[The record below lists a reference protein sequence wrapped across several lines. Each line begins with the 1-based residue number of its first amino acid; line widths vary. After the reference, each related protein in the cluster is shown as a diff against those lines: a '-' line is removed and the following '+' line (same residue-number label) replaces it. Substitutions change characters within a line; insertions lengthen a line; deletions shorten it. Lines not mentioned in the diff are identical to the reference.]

1 MRIAQVMGTITL
13 SLKDKNMPTGRLLV
27 CEALDAHALAG
38 LEDKCG
44 RKDSMP
50 ESLIV
55 FDDLGA
61 GEGSLIAVAESAE
74 AAAPFKPDRVPLDA
88 YCAAILDE
96 ITLDS

>member
-13 SLKDKNMPTGRLLV
+13 SLKDRNMPTGRLLV
-27 CEALDAHALAG
+27 CEVLDTHALAW
-38 LEDKCG
+38 LDNKFG
-44 RKDSMP
+44 RKSPMP

-61 GEGSLIAVAESAE
+61 GAGSRIAVAESGE

-96 ITLDS
+96 IVLD